1 MNVESI
7 SEEKLEE
14 FVLGFGFLFHWSS
27 SFFLFLGVLEYTMD
41 IMPGLLENG
50 ERLIIFWNA
59 CMHDAHFDLACAEGD
74 CVGIESF

>member
-1 MNVESI
+1 M
-7 SEEKLEE
+7 
-14 FVLGFGFLFHWSS
+14 G
-27 SFFLFLGVLEYTMD
+27 

-50 ERLIIFWNA
+50 ERLIIFWNS